1 MHFLHD
7 FPLASFN
14 SFGVSAFARQFAVVS
29 SEQVLM
35 QWCAEHG
42 RDTPPFLI
50 GGGSNLLLT
59 HDIEAPVLQLALRG
73 TRIVFDEGN
82 TVLVEAMAGEPWHPF
97 VLWTLKQ
104 GLCGLENLS
113 LIPGF
118 VGAAP
123 VQNIGA
129 YGVEIAET
137 VDSVMTIDT
146 HSGEPREFTNS
157 ECAFGYRDS
166 VFKRGGDERRDRY
179 AITRVRFRLSRKF
192 TPRVDYGELKQALR
206 NAAIATPTAA
216 EVSRAVIA
224 IRSRKLPDPAVIG
237 NAGSFFKNPVV
248 ATDAAAAL
256 KLRFPGVPQYPAADG
271 HVKIAAGWLIE
282 QAGWKGRRLTPTSAA
297 AVHDQHALVIVNHGG
312 ATGAEIWA
320 LAQAIQADV
329 QEKFRITLEPEP
341 RVV

>member
-1 MHFLHD
+1 MYFLRD
-7 FPLASFN
+7 FPLASLTT
-14 SFGVSAFARQFAVVS
+14 FGVAAIARQFAVVS
-29 SEQVLM
+29 NEPALM
-35 QWCAEHG
+35 RWCADHG
-42 RDTPPFLI
+42 KSTPPFLM

-59 HDIEAPVLQLALRG
+59 RDIESPVLQLALRG
-73 TRIVFDEGN
+73 ARIVFDQGN

-129 YGVEIAET
+129 YGVETAESCESVLT
-137 VDSVMTIDT
+137 VNTQT
-146 HSGEPREFTNS
+146 GEPREFSNS

-166 VFKRGGDERRDRY
+166 VFKHASDGVRDQY
-179 AITRVRFRLSRKF
+179 AITRVRFRLSRRF
-192 TPRVDYGELKQALR
+192 TPHVDYGDLKQELQ
-206 NAAIATPTAA
+206 NAAITKPSAA
-216 EVSRAVIA
+216 DVSRAVIA

-248 ATDAAAAL
+248 AADVAKSL
-256 KLRFPGVPQYPAADG
+256 KSRFPTMPQYAAPNA
-271 HVKIAAGWLIE
+271 HIKIAAGWLIE
-282 QAGWKGRRLTPTSAA
+282 QAGWKGRCLGSAG
-297 AVHDQHALVIVNHGG
+297 VHSQHALVLVNHGG
-312 ATGAEIWA
+312 ATGAEVWA
-320 LAQAIQADV
+320 LAQAVQAAV
-329 QEKFRITLEPEP
+329 QEKFGITLEPEP

>member
-1 MHFLHD
+1 MYFLRD

-14 SFGVSAFARQFAVVS
+14 TFGVAATARQFAVVS

-35 QWCAEHG
+35 QWCADKG
-42 RDTPPFLI
+42 KSTPPFLM

-59 HDIEAPVLQLALRG
+59 HDIESPVLQLALRG
-73 TRIVFDEGN
+73 TRVVFDEGH

-129 YGVEIAET
+129 YGVELAESCE
-137 VDSVMTIDT
+137 SVMTVNT
-146 HSGEPREFTNS
+146 QTGEPCEFTNS

-166 VFKRGGDERRDRY
+166 VFKHGGDAARDRY
-179 AITRVRFRLSRKF
+179 AITRVRFRLSRRF
-192 TPRVDYGELKQALR
+192 TPLVDYGELKHELQ
-206 NAAIATPTAA
+206 NAAIAAPTAA
-216 EVSRAVIA
+216 DVSRAVIA
-224 IRSRKLPDPAVIG
+224 VRSRKLPDPAVTG

-248 ATDAAAAL
+248 TAELAASLKSRFATM
-256 KLRFPGVPQYPAADG
+256 PQYPVAG
-271 HVKIAAGWLIE
+271 GQVKIGAGWLIE
-282 QAGWKGRRLTPTSAA
+282 HAGWKGRRLGSAG
-297 AVHDQHALVIVNHGG
+297 VHSQHALVIVNHGG
-312 ATGAEIWA
+312 ATGAEIWS
-320 LAQAIQADV
+320 LAQAVQADV
-329 QEKFRITLEPEP
+329 QEKFDITLEPEP